1 MEDENRGMWYQPGV
15 QTPASDNAEERDEL
29 RTAYADRLQP
39 PQSRKKP
46 WGAIAAVSG
55 GVVLLLALI
64 IGTAVLF
71 ARPEEEQ
78 EPSRGGDFFE
88 KEWYSELLLDE
99 TITGENTI
107 PRAALNPEVQLEL
120 QSAQGL
126 EPLALQELYDRCAPS
141 VVGVTAQVSATM
153 YSWGTGIIM
162 TEDGYILTNTHVLDD
177 ASSVEISLQ
186 DGSVYEAKLVGAD
199 AVSDVSLLK
208 IEATGLPAARFAN
221 SDEVAVGD
229 RAVAIGNPLS
239 GTFSGTMTD
248 GIISG
253 LSRTVT
259 YGGRTKTLLQ
269 TNAALNEGNSGGPLF
284 NIYGQVIGITNM
296 KMMNTSAGA
305 VEGIGFAIPTTTV
318 KEVADALLAT
328 GEVTGRPC
336 LGVYVYEQ
344 PATEEHPGGLMVE
357 SVSENSDA
365 ARRGIRAGDI
375 LTAIDGEPITDSSV
389 VSARMQDLS
398 VGDTVELT
406 IWREGREV
414 TKTVELIDQNDF

>member
-1 MEDENRGMWYQPGV
+1 MEENRGMWYHTDVERPG
-15 QTPASDNAEERDEL
+15 AEDGQEEL

-39 PQSRKKP
+39 PAPRKKP
-46 WGAIAAVSG
+46 WAAIAAVSG

-71 ARPEEEQ
+71 ARPEEERD
-78 EPSRGGDFFE
+78 PSRDGDFFK
-88 KEWYSELLLDE
+88 KEWYSDLLLEE

-107 PRAALNPEVQLEL
+107 PRAELNPEVQLEL

-126 EPLALQELYDRCAPS
+126 EPLELQELYDRCAPS
-141 VVGVTAQVSATM
+141 VVGVTAQLSAAM

-177 ASSVEISLQ
+177 ATTVEISLQ

-208 IEATGLPAARFAN
+208 IEATGLPAARFAD

-296 KMMNTSAGA
+296 KMMNTASGA

-328 GEVTGRPC
+328 GEVAGRPC

-344 PATEEHPGGLMVE
+344 QATEEHPGGLLVE
-357 SVSENSDA
+357 SVSEHSDA
-365 ARRGIRAGDI
+365 ARRGIQAGDI

-389 VSARMQDLS
+389 VSARLQDLS

-406 IWREGREV
+406 VWREGREV
-414 TKTVELIDQNDF
+414 TKTVALMDQNDF